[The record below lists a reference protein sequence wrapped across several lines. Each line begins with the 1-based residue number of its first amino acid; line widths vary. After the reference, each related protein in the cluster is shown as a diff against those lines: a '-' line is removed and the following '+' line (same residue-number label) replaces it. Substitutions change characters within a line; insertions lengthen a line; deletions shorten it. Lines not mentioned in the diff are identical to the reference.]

1 MKILSFRGTD
11 IHAIPSF
18 LILMVI
24 FVIFSMEGGT
34 PWHEAVLWIPV
45 IFVSVLFH
53 EGGHAAA
60 FGVLG
65 LGPSQIVLGGFG
77 GFTVNRANRKVWQ
90 DVIVSL
96 AGPIFS
102 FLLAGLIFL
111 IESRLPLFR
120 TDPMLSVLM
129 PLLIQANIVWGIFNL
144 IPVFPMDGGQAAY
157 GIVQYMA
164 KPRTALLIS
173 IWSSILIGA
182 GLLILGLM
190 MKAIFLAVIVG
201 FLLYQNYQRLQTLK

>member
-1 MKILSFRGTD
+1 MKILSIRGTD

-24 FVIFSMEGGT
+24 FVIFSMESGT
-34 PWHEAVLWIPV
+34 PWHHAVLWVPI

-53 EGGHAAA
+53 EGGHAMAY
-60 FGVLG
+60 GGLG

-77 GFTVNRANRKVWQ
+77 GYTINRASRKVWQ
-90 DVIVSL
+90 DVVVSL
-96 AGPIFS
+96 AGPLFS
-102 FLLAGLIFL
+102 FLLAGLIYV
-111 IESRLPLFR
+111 IEGRVALFR

-144 IPVFPMDGGQAAY
+144 IPIFPMDGGQAVY
-157 GIVQYMA
+157 GLVQYVT

-173 IWSSILIGA
+173 IWSSMILGA
-182 GLLILGLM
+182 GLLMLGLM
-190 MKAIFLAVIVG
+190 MRAIFVAVIVG